1 MTKIPFHN
9 HNHNHNH
16 NHKLSLEAAKAAKV
30 RSEEGREE
38 SALRQCISFISSE
51 SGYVLEDVPH
61 FTDYI
66 LDLPIRLS
74 LSLTL
79 CWLLRNVRKKMIFL
93 SNGSFVAKK
102 MKGKRRKK

>member
-38 SALRQCISFISSE
+38 SALR
-51 SGYVLEDVPH
+51 
-61 FTDYI
+61 
-66 LDLPIRLS
+66 
-74 LSLTL
+74 
-79 CWLLRNVRKKMIFL
+79 
-93 SNGSFVAKK
+93 
-102 MKGKRRKK
+102 